1 MKIKEY
7 IKDVLKLILI
17 DNENG
22 LQLELCN
29 YGASIHDL
37 KVIDNKNNLESIV
50 LTPSNTSDFLNVDYY
65 GKTIGRFSNAAHQ
78 SNGRNSRGTAAANE
92 RERNRN
98 INATCA
104 CCVAVALRF

>member
-29 YGASIHDL
+29 YWASIHDL
-37 KVIDNKNNLESIV
+37 KVIDNKNNLE
-50 LTPSNTSDFLNVDYY
+50 
-65 GKTIGRFSNAAHQ
+65 
-78 SNGRNSRGTAAANE
+78 
-92 RERNRN
+92 
-98 INATCA
+98 
-104 CCVAVALRF
+104 